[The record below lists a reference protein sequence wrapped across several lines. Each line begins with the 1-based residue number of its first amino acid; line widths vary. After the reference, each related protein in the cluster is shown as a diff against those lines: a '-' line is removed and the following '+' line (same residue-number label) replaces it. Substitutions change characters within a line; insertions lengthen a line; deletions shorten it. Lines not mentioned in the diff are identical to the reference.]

1 MAYSTITEVERAA
14 GGADKLLQL
23 TDRDDTGGADA
34 GVVDLAI
41 SEADELITSY
51 AGKRWAPSSTP
62 LVLRNLSA
70 KMAARF
76 LRRDRGVPRPT
87 DHDDEIADLKWL
99 GDLADGRVT
108 LPAGTGDAEL
118 VVDKAEVRDSA
129 RDVSRAKFRG
139 FS

>member
-1 MAYSTITEVERAA
+1 MPYSTITEVERAV
-14 GGADKLLQL
+14 GGPDKLLQL
-23 TDRDDTGGADA
+23 TDTTGDGVADD
-34 GVVDLAI
+34 VVDLAI
-41 SEADELITSY
+41 SEADELISSY

-62 LVLRNLSA
+62 LVIRNLSA

-87 DHDDEIADLKWL
+87 DETDEVNDRKWL
-99 GDLADGRVT
+99 EALAAGVVT
-108 LPAGTGDAEL
+108 LPAGTANAEL

-129 RDVSRAKFRG
+129 RDVSRSKFKG